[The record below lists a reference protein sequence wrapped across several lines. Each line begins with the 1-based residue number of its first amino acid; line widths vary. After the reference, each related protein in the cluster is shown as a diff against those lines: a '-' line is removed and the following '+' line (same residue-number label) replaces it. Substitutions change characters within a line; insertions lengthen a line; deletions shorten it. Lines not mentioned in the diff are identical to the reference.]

1 LATVLD
7 IKVVDLAE
15 DVFPYNGDLDGGERG
30 VGLQVEEAIFRGGF
44 VNNIREVFRPRREIN
59 D

>member
-15 DVFPYNGDLDGGERG
+15 DVFPDNGNLDGGERG
-30 VGLQVEEAIFRGGF
+30 VRLKV
-44 VNNIREVFRPRREIN
+44 
-59 D
+59 

>member
-7 IKVVDLAE
+7 IKVVDLPE
-15 DVFPYNGDLDGGERG
+15 DVFPDNGDLDGGERG
-30 VGLQVEEAIFRGGF
+30 VRLQVEESVFGGGF
-44 VNNIREVFRPRREIN
+44 VNNIREVFRPRHEIN